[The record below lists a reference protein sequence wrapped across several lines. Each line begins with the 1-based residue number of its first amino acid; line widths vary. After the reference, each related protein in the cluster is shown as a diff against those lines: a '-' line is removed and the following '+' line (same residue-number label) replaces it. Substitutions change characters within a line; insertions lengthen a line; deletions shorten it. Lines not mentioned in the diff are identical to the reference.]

1 MHKFIG
7 AASRRTAGVAAGVI
21 LTGGLV
27 GGVLLAPGTA
37 YAAQATTTTMSAT
50 AQGSAIDVTVSVALT
65 GATGTVIGPVSVSDG
80 AAGSCHTWISGSGS
94 CDITNVPAGTYT
106 VTATYEGFGDFGS
119 STASQS
125 DVTVVGTPAATPA
138 VTSAP
143 VFVAASPP
151 LTATDGQAYGYT
163 FRANGSPA
171 PSYALSGAPG
181 WLTINSYTGTVSGT
195 VPDWTHSSFSYSVV
209 ASNGIQPAANAGP
222 FYVNVRPG
230 YGYGYGY
237 VNINTNLRCTR
248 YVFNGQ
254 RGYCTLTVTNDG
266 YSVARDVTAQI
277 TLPWQLRA
285 DYTGYYS
292 GYRIYGNTVSE
303 NLGTLYPGQN
313 EELSVTFTAR
323 SGFGLWGS
331 HPGHRLTV
339 QVVGSASSSGNYG
352 NLWFTGQR
360 QSYSVAYVTI
370 IPRGFWW

>member
-7 AASRRTAGVAAGVI
+7 AATRRTAGIAAGVI

-37 YAAQATTTTMSAT
+37 YAAEATTTTMTAT

-80 AAGSCHTWISGSGS
+80 AGGSCHTFVNGSGS
-94 CDITNVPAGTYT
+94 CDITNVPAGTYN

-119 STASQS
+119 STSAPQS
-125 DVTVVGTPAATPA
+125 VTVGAPAPTPA

-143 VFVAASPP
+143 VWVADSPP
-151 LTATDGQAYGYT
+151 LTATIGQAYGYT
-163 FRANGSPA
+163 FHATGTPA

-195 VPDWTHSSFSYSVV
+195 VPNWTRSFSYSVV
-209 ASNGIQPAANAGP
+209 ASNGIGTAATAGP
-222 FYVNVRPG
+222 FSVKVWPG
-230 YGYGYGY
+230 YQYGY
-237 VNINTNLRCTR
+237 VNIHTSLWCTR

-254 RGYCTLTVTNDG
+254 RGYCTLAVTNEG
-266 YSVARDVTAQI
+266 WNLARDVTAQI
-277 TLPWQLRA
+277 VLPWQLRA
-285 DYTGYYS
+285 NYPGYFF

-303 NLGTLYPGQN
+303 NLGTLYPGQTKD
-313 EELSVTFTAR
+313 LYVTFTAR
-323 SGFGLWGS
+323 TGFNLWGW
-331 HPGHRLTV
+331 HPGHRFTV
-339 QVVGSASSSGNYG
+339 KVVGSASSPGNYG
-352 NLWFTGQR
+352 NFWFYGQG